1 MKGLRFYLEYP
12 NKTEKTKATVKNPGN
27 HSGNCIAV
35 FIGQWQG
42 NTMNIDAGAALMDT
56 PNSPVC
62 STSVSYEYLQ
72 ERCKRIPAG
81 MVNAIHPELWKWVIS
96 D

>member
-1 MKGLRFYLEYP
+1 MKGYRFYLEYP
-12 NKTEKTKATVKNPGN
+12 NKTEKNKATVKNPGN

-72 ERCKRIPAG
+72 ERCKRIPAS
-81 MVNAIHPELWKWVIS
+81 MVKDIHPELWKWAIS

>member
-12 NKTEKTKATVKNPGN
+12 NKTEKNKATVKNPGN

-35 FIGQWQG
+35 FIGQWIPG
-42 NTMNIDAGAALMDT
+42 TMNIECEAAVMDI

-62 STSVSYEYLQ
+62 GTSASYEYLR
-72 ERCKRIPAG
+72 EKCKRIPAR
-81 MVNAIHPELWKWVIS
+81 MVKDIHPKLWEWVIS
-96 D
+96 